1 MGIQLY
7 TVILVLFV
15 RSLHLDQHYSDT
27 KEALQAT
34 KGICPVLVALH
45 SQRTLPTRSAS
56 IAHHCQDSELTSF
69 KGPSLHC
76 PHPTQDDGANKDT
89 LALQVLPAPK
99 QDECSSLWTMRHT
112 MASLHRRVLRAWSQ
126 EDRDR
131 YGHLELCR
139 MDSRRIAMGLY
150 TAETQ
155 IAEKDQK
162 DTNTSKKSREREAS
176 INGAGIRPT
185 MGCQSSCRS
194 YNGNVIWI
202 RPSDSATVAVS
213 GQQAPKQRSIPV
225 SAGDSAHHRRDHRHQ
240 DHLQEHASSSQESGP
255 CTRKVQGGKGGTP
268 QAPQFLDCLRGGECQ
283 EVENVCRRLHQE
295 RHHNGGGAQQS
306 SRGPSRSKASSR
318 CHKGA
323 TLETR
328 CRGARGNRD
337 HFRWRGRGRE
347 HESRHS
353 SDDPEEDTL
362 SSGKFGADP
371 NTQHRRHCRP
381 QRRGS
386 IQKTAIGR
394 FCRTWITC
402 TVAFP
407 RAGQVDLSEACPRPN
422 DSLCFQ
428 YMMVDIW
435 NHSIVTEDVFVNP
448 WQASIAAIDL
458 AQDVG
463 TLQSSPTTLTLP
475 CHKRHFAGQVRFS
488 NHVDLY
494 IGHEYDMEM
503 AQWPHA
509 LGVPHQVARALGQ
522 AAPLP
527 PDRIGTMEED
537 EVSLLSAHVAQREA
551 PVHAQHQD
559 QPPDAIIDD
568 RNIARDAEELSPAS
582 SSDES
587 DEESEELQMPEDWYS
602 TLIYTI
608 EGGPTPVW
616 LDWNDYYG
624 MHQRAAQAL
633 QVRFDDLYVMH
644 WIQTPPQDT
653 ARANSAS
660 IIAHRRG
667 DLPTGSLDRFV
678 LLDVEFHSAR
688 PLEGPEVVRKA
699 RLIPDQLSRSQILRA
714 LGLHPVCQRASNRCL
729 VWVNDELIPFGAPRI
744 YVNDGDYMR
753 IAVPPGSPQVDHIA
767 TRCLATAFHQGMAIE
782 EISMRHTLYRLGWHD
797 DLVGPPHVP
806 RQRGFHELADGDEA
820 LYLQLYATALP
831 PLEQKPMFLNDE
843 DYFVPCAGAPGA
855 RIEEELPHQQEQQP
869 SIVPVADPLQAL
881 QMQPAVIQE
890 LHMHW
895 LAHMAQ
901 FEATNRPVN
910 PTLHIQTWFLAMPA
924 HLHCSEPR
932 SVQLHQHFETWFR
945 SIAEAWLDLLDPH
958 WHVHIHLVRPMP
970 PSTLLERDQ
979 RVHVIVV
986 QRPPED
992 GVANLFSVI
1001 ATHHVLEPMRHF
1013 ARFAPLQVGKPQVIG
1028 FAGLS
1033 QDCYP
1038 ERSPLQCMVWHG
1050 DLELRDQLALR
1061 NRNGVSFLIIIQDL
1075 PYLQPTQTT
1084 TAWDEDD
1091 DQLYFLQ
1098 LSSRTEKRRC
1108 LTVGQVAHTQRPSS
1122 QPDVVALRLEEAIPC
1137 PPKVKV
1143 DFTPVQRIL
1152 DAINSSTNE
1161 FVQDWPTGLETPQ
1174 VTQEAIAELVPLST
1188 EVPIAFH
1195 LYTDGSKTPEG
1206 AVGAGIVLLI
1216 EYQHGFALGGALGKV
1231 VLQDGHAG
1239 MGENGAVIWA
1249 LLWALQ
1255 LSNHTWA
1262 SYGNIDIHYYF
1273 HFDAVNAGYLASGY
1287 FRTRKFPNHRILMRS
1302 LAHLIHGRHG
1312 LSRMHWRHIKA
1323 HAGIPWNEFADAI
1336 AKFASLHPDQVQD
1349 SKLWQTWLQD
1359 AEQLRAVQW
1368 AWYLEQMQAQSPHV
1382 PRFKDGFLECD
1393 ITQVPVPNI
1402 PSQPQS
1408 DDHEP
1413 EPLKITVDV
1422 TIATAN
1428 VLTLHQSMNHNQGT
1442 SISRQSVLMQQFHD
1456 AKCIFVGIQETRH
1469 RHTSLGYAT
1478 LGIMY
1483 LGIPRHLRDK
1493 TECSF
1498 GSRTATLYVTK
1509 GLALRKNTFELC
1521 NPAQICS

>member
-1 MGIQLY
+1 
-7 TVILVLFV
+7 
-15 RSLHLDQHYSDT
+15 
-27 KEALQAT
+27 
-34 KGICPVLVALH
+34 
-45 SQRTLPTRSAS
+45 
-56 IAHHCQDSELTSF
+56 
-69 KGPSLHC
+69 
-76 PHPTQDDGANKDT
+76 
-89 LALQVLPAPK
+89 
-99 QDECSSLWTMRHT
+99 
-112 MASLHRRVLRAWSQ
+112 MAS
-126 EDRDR
+126 
-131 YGHLELCR
+131 
-139 MDSRRIAMGLY
+139 
-150 TAETQ
+150 
-155 IAEKDQK
+155 K
-162 DTNTSKKSREREAS
+162 
-176 INGAGIRPT
+176 
-185 MGCQSSCRS
+185 
-194 YNGNVIWI
+194 
-202 RPSDSATVAVS
+202 
-213 GQQAPKQRSIPV
+213 
-225 SAGDSAHHRRDHRHQ
+225 
-240 DHLQEHASSSQESGP
+240 
-255 CTRKVQGGKGGTP
+255 
-268 QAPQFLDCLRGGECQ
+268 
-283 EVENVCRRLHQE
+283 
-295 RHHNGGGAQQS
+295 
-306 SRGPSRSKASSR
+306 
-318 CHKGA
+318 
-323 TLETR
+323 
-328 CRGARGNRD
+328 
-337 HFRWRGRGRE
+337 
-347 HESRHS
+347 HS
-353 SDDPEEDTL
+353 SDRLGAGCGDPAIKSNYFDFALPQTAFCWTGSIFQPCRPLHWARVRHGNGTMAARTRCPTPSSTCPWPSSSATTRSNWHHGGGRSFSPICSCCTKRSACARTTSRPTTRCDHWWPKHSKRCWRTVTCLLFGWVRWRIWGIADAWRLVLHFNLHNWRRPNSSLARLERLLWHAPTCSSGPSSEIWWPLCHALDSDATSRHGQSKFCIDHCSSPRRPTNWLTWQICFTGCRIPL
-362 SSGKFGADP
+362 SS
-371 NTQHRRHCRP
+371 
-381 QRRGS
+381 
-386 IQKTAIGR
+386 
-394 FCRTWITC
+394 
-402 TVAFP
+402 
-407 RAGQVDLSEACPRPN
+407 
-422 DSLCFQ
+422 
-428 YMMVDIW
+428 
-435 NHSIVTEDVFVNP
+435 
-448 WQASIAAIDL
+448 
-458 AQDVG
+458 
-463 TLQSSPTTLTLP
+463 
-475 CHKRHFAGQVRFS
+475 
-488 NHVDLY
+488 
-494 IGHEYDMEM
+494 
-503 AQWPHA
+503 
-509 LGVPHQVARALGQ
+509 
-522 AAPLP
+522 
-527 PDRIGTMEED
+527 
-537 EVSLLSAHVAQREA
+537 
-551 PVHAQHQD
+551 
-559 QPPDAIIDD
+559 
-568 RNIARDAEELSPAS
+568 
-582 SSDES
+582 
-587 DEESEELQMPEDWYS
+587 
-602 TLIYTI
+602 
-608 EGGPTPVW
+608 
-616 LDWNDYYG
+616 
-624 MHQRAAQAL
+624 
-633 QVRFDDLYVMH
+633 
-644 WIQTPPQDT
+644 
-653 ARANSAS
+653 
-660 IIAHRRG
+660 
-667 DLPTGSLDRFV
+667 
-678 LLDVEFHSAR
+678 

-767 TRCLATAFHQGMAIE
+767 TRCLATAFHQGMTIE